1 MVAGAAVSP
10 AAAQPPLL
18 VLVGPTGSGKS
29 DVAHRVALARGGE
42 IVSADAFAVYRG
54 FDIGT
59 AKPGRREQTEV
70 PYHLIDVA
78 DPDETFS
85 AGRWARE
92 ARQAIEEI
100 GRRGRLPIV
109 CGGSGFYVEAL
120 LKGLPPGEA
129 TDPGRRAGLAAWGEA
144 NPGAA
149 RRFLEIHDPVSAA
162 RIPSS
167 NLRYI
172 LRAIEI
178 VLETG
183 APASART
190 RPGGGL
196 AERWRVIQLGLRP
209 SREDLYARIAARVR
223 QMLNAGWDAE
233 VRRLLASGVSPDAN
247 GFAAIGYREVAE
259 WVSGRSDREE
269 TERKIVAA
277 TRALSKRQRTWFARE
292 PGVEWVQ
299 PGEAVAIALERLGE
313 GQTGREADDHE

>member
-1 MVAGAAVSP
+1 MVTAGGRSF
-10 AAAQPPLL
+10 PPILF
-18 VLVGPTGSGKS
+18 VLGPTGAGKS
-29 DVAHRVALARGGE
+29 AAAHRIALARGGE

-59 AKPGRREQTEV
+59 AKPGPRERSEV

-78 DPDETFS
+78 EPDETFS
-85 AGRWARE
+85 AGRWAGE

-100 GRRGRLPIV
+100 DRRGRLPIV

-120 LKGLPPGEA
+120 LKGLPPGA
-129 TDPGRRAGLAAWGEA
+129 AADPRRRAGLDAWGKA
-144 NPGAA
+144 NPSAA
-149 RRFLEIHDPVSAA
+149 RRFLEINDPVSSE
-162 RIPSS
+162 RISPS
-167 NLRYI
+167 NMRYI

-183 APASART
+183 AAASARA

-196 AERWRVIQLGLRP
+196 FETRRVIQLGLRP
-209 SREDLYARIAARVR
+209 SREDLYARIAARAR
-223 QMLNAGWDAE
+223 EMLSAGWDAE

-292 PGVEWVQ
+292 PGIQWVQ
-299 PGEAVAIALERLGE
+299 PGEAVGIALVRLGE
-313 GQTGREADDHE
+313 GQTGREAGENE

>member
-1 MVAGAAVSP
+1 VKTAESLSP
-10 AAAQPPLL
+10 ILF
-18 VLVGPTGSGKS
+18 VVGPTGAGKS
-29 DVAHRVALARGGE
+29 AVAHRIALARGGE

-59 AKPGRREQTEV
+59 AKPGRQERTEI

-85 AGRWARE
+85 AGRWAVE
-92 ARQAIEEI
+92 AGRAIEEI

-120 LKGLPPGEA
+120 LKGLPPGA
-129 TDPGRRAGLAAWGEA
+129 AADPGRRARLAAWGKA
-144 NPGAA
+144 NPAAA
-149 RRFLEIHDPVSAA
+149 RRFLEINDRVSAEK
-162 RIPSS
+162 IPAS
-167 NLRYI
+167 NLRYV

-196 AERWRVIQLGLRP
+196 SERWRVIQLGLRP

-223 QMLNAGWDAE
+223 QMLDRGWDSE
-233 VRRLLASGVSPDAN
+233 VRRLLANGVSPEAN

-259 WVSGRSDREE
+259 WVSGRSNREE

-277 TRALSKRQRTWFARE
+277 TRALSRRQRTWFARE
-292 PGVEWVQ
+292 AGVDWVE
-299 PGEAVAIALERLGE
+299 PGEAVGVALVRLGQA
-313 GQTGREADDHE
+313 QTGREAFDNE

>member
-1 MVAGAAVSP
+1 MSVAR
-10 AAAQPPLL
+10 PPLL
-18 VLVGPTGSGKS
+18 LILGPTGSGKS
-29 DVAHRVALARGGE
+29 AVAHETALARGGE

-59 AKPGRREQTEV
+59 AKPGRRERSEV

-85 AGRWARE
+85 AGRWAEE

-120 LKGLPPGEA
+120 LKGLPPGA
-129 TDPGRRAGLAAWGEA
+129 AADPGRRVRLAAWGKA
-144 NPGAA
+144 NPAAA
-149 RRFLEIHDPVSAA
+149 RRFLEINDPVSEG
-162 RIPSS
+162 RIAPS

-178 VLETG
+178 MLETG

-196 AERWRVIQLGLRP
+196 PERWRVIQLGLRP

-223 QMLNAGWDAE
+223 QMLDAGWDAE

-259 WVSGRSDREE
+259 WVSGRSNREE
-269 TERKIVAA
+269 TERKVVAA

-292 PGVEWVQ
+292 PGLEWVK
-299 PGEAVAIALERLGE
+299 PGEAVATALVRLGE
-313 GQTGREADDHE
+313 GQTGRETDDNE

>member
-10 AAAQPPLL
+10 AAARPPLL
-18 VLVGPTGSGKS
+18 VLVGQTGSGKS
-29 DVAHRVALARGGE
+29 DVAHRVALERGGE

-59 AKPGRREQTEV
+59 AKPGRRERIEV

-129 TDPGRRAGLAAWGEA
+129 TDSARRAGLAAWGNA

-149 RRFLEIHDPVSAA
+149 RRFLEINDPGSAA
-162 RIPSS
+162 RIPPS

-178 VLETG
+178 ALETG
-183 APASART
+183 APASARS
-190 RPGGGL
+190 RAGGFD
-196 AERWRVIQLGLRP
+196 ERWRVIQLGLRP

-223 QMLNAGWDAE
+223 QMLKAGWDAE

-259 WVSGRSDREE
+259 WVSGRSNREE

-299 PGEAVAIALERLGE
+299 PGEAVAIALERLGQ

>member
-1 MVAGAAVSP
+1 VVKTVGSLSP
-10 AAAQPPLL
+10 ILF
-18 VLVGPTGSGKS
+18 VVGPTGAGKS
-29 DVAHRVALARGGE
+29 AVAHRIALARGGE

-59 AKPGRREQTEV
+59 AKPGRQERTEI

-85 AGRWARE
+85 AGRWAAQ
-92 ARQAIEEI
+92 ARRAIGEI

-109 CGGSGFYVEAL
+109 CGGSGFYIEAL
-120 LKGLPPGEA
+120 LKGLPPGA
-129 TDPGRRAGLAAWGEA
+129 AADPGRRARLAAWGKA
-144 NPGAA
+144 NPAAA
-149 RRFLEIHDPVSAA
+149 RRFLEINDRVSAGK
-162 RIPSS
+162 IPPS

-196 AERWRVIQLGLRP
+196 SERWRVIQLGLRP

-223 QMLNAGWDAE
+223 QMLDGGWDSE
-233 VRRLLASGVSPDAN
+233 VRRLLANGVSPEAN

-259 WVSGRSDREE
+259 WVSGRSNREE

-277 TRALSKRQRTWFARE
+277 TRALSRRQRTWFARE
-292 PGVEWVQ
+292 AGVEWVE
-299 PGEAVAIALERLGE
+299 PGEAVGVALVRLG
-313 GQTGREADDHE
+313 QATGREADDNE

>member
-1 MVAGAAVSP
+1 MRALGRRCSSSSDPRGRARATWPTGWRSP
-10 AAAQPPLL
+10 AAERSSRPMPSRSIAAS
-18 VLVGPTGSGKS
+18 TSGRPS
-29 DVAHRVALARGGE
+29 PGGE
-42 IVSADAFAVYRG
+42 S
-54 FDIGT
+54 
-59 AKPGRREQTEV
+59 RREV

-92 ARQAIEEI
+92 ARQAIRGDRPPRPASDRVRRERLLCRGASERAPA
-100 GRRGRLPIV
+100 RRGRRTP
-109 CGGSGFYVEAL
+109 A
-120 LKGLPPGEA
+120 
-129 TDPGRRAGLAAWGEA
+129 
-144 NPGAA
+144 
-149 RRFLEIHDPVSAA
+149 
-162 RIPSS
+162 
-167 NLRYI
+167 
-172 LRAIEI
+172 
-178 VLETG
+178 G
-183 APASART
+183 APAWPRGARRIPAPPAASSKST
-190 RPGGGL
+190 TPSPRQGSRPRTFGTSCGRSRSCSRPAPPPRQGRVPADGL

-277 TRALSKRQRTWFARE
+277 TRALAKRQRTWFARE

-299 PGEAVAIALERLGE
+299 PGRGGRDRA
-313 GQTGREADDHE
+313 REARRRPDGKGSGRP